1 MLRPALFVLSLSAL
15 MLAGCQQSAAEA
27 GPGPAPPPRSEAPAP
42 GRASQTGGMCG
53 GIAGFACA
61 SAEDYCKHPEGQCRV
76 ADGAGVCTPRTPMCT
91 KIYAPVCGCDG
102 KTYGNACEAGAAGVG
117 VDRQGEC
124 RPA

>member
-1 MLRPALFVLSLSAL
+1 MFRPALIAAAAAML
-15 MLAGCQQSAAEA
+15 MIGGCQQRAREVE
-27 GPGPAPPPRSEAPAP
+27 PGPTAPPRSEAPAQ

-53 GIAGFACA
+53 GIAGFQCA
-61 SAEDYCKHPEGQCRV
+61 GPNDYCKHPEGQCQV

-91 KIYAPVCGCDG
+91 RIYAPVCGCDG